1 MVKTHLLNLTQK
13 KKKRSRKNNDN
24 DGKWL
29 YKLMKNVKCGE
40 KLKNLRNRINVKLVY
55 YEKDY

>member
-29 YKLMKNVKCGE
+29 YKLMKNVKCGK